1 MRTAI
6 VGLVVLGGVL
16 GGCKEPKRMP
26 RVDPATIVVSEIQT
40 VRTDLIADAGR
51 SASFVLVDA
60 DNKGPSEVLVT
71 LGGRWK
77 DASGAEVGTLRK
89 ESLRIPPG
97 GRRTFALLDASL
109 APRPTA
115 VAAAIEV
122 VDAAIPFDR
131 APVRIVQG
139 EVYQDQG
146 RAVVA
151 GYVVN
156 DAPRGGKAIVI
167 AGFHD
172 GAGKP
177 MTRPF
182 TLYEIGAETK
192 LPVRFV
198 GPEGSRTGYIFVGDI
213 VY

>member
-1 MRTAI
+1 MRAAI
-6 VGLVVLGGVL
+6 VCLVVLGAVL
-16 GGCKEPKRMP
+16 GGCKEPRRME

-40 VRTDLIADAGR
+40 IRTDLIADAGR
-51 SASFVLVDA
+51 NATFVLVDA
-60 DNKGPSEVLVT
+60 DNRGESEALVT

-77 DASGAEVGTLRK
+77 DGSGAEVGNLRK
-89 ESLRIPPG
+89 ESLRIPPK
-97 GRRTFALLDASL
+97 GRRTFALLDGSL
-109 APRPTA
+109 AERPTA
-115 VAAAIEV
+115 VAAAIQV
-122 VDAAIPFDR
+122 VDAAVPFDR

-139 EVYQDQG
+139 EVYQDQD

-156 DAPRGGKAIVI
+156 EAPRGGKAIVI

-172 GAGKP
+172 ASGKP

-198 GPEGSRTGYIFVGDI
+198 GPVGSRTGYIFVGDI